1 MMDRSDGRNRYI
13 SIVGLTVTT
22 LGLIFLLR
30 NLDVIRIGHRWW
42 ALFFLIP
49 ISYLL
54 TNVMHPRRD
63 AGGSFMADM
72 RSSLIGLVTLS
83 AVMLIFLLGLHW
95 GAVWPILIIIGGL
108 SLLLTR

>member
-1 MMDRSDGRNRYI
+1 MDRSDARNRYI
-13 SIVGLTVTT
+13 SIVGLTVTI

-30 NLDVIRIGHRWW
+30 NLDVIRIGNRWW

-54 TNVMHPRRD
+54 SNVMHPRKD
-63 AGGSFMADM
+63 SQGSFMAGM

-95 GAVWPILIIIGGL
+95 GVVWPILIVIAGL
-108 SLLLTR
+108 SLLLAR

>member
-1 MMDRSDGRNRYI
+1 MDRSIDRNRYI
-13 SIVGLTVTT
+13 SIVGLTVTI

-54 TNVMHPRRD
+54 TNVMHPKRD
-63 AGGSFMADM
+63 AQGSFIAGM
-72 RSSLIGLVTLS
+72 RSSLIGLLTLS
-83 AVMLIFLLGLHW
+83 AVMLIFLLGLNW
-95 GAVWPILIIIGGL
+95 GVVWPILIVIAGL
-108 SLLLTR
+108 SLLLARQ